1 MVFQKAFRFVFI
13 AAKLPDNNV
22 ALGLY
27 FIDLGVEPSFSYWE
41 RTAFIDNADVIII
54 GSGLVGLSA
63 ALHLKTKEPTLKVLV
78 LERGFLPTGAST
90 KNAGFACF
98 GTVSEQLAGLERST
112 EDEVARLINYKW
124 RGLQRL
130 RQNLG
135 DSNIDY
141 YQHGGYELFLHDETA
156 QAAESID
163 KIPYLNKLLQQAI
176 GEPDIYAVADD
187 KIVTFGFDGVKHMIY
202 NPFEGQIDTG
212 KMMSALLQ
220 KVSSL
225 GVAVLNCCGVEKIEP
240 ITDHIQLKT
249 SQGNFKTRKVILA
262 TNAFANQLFPDLKV
276 TPGRGQVLVTKPIP
290 GLKLKGTYHFNE
302 GYYYFRNIDGR
313 VLFGGG
319 RNLDFE
325 TEATW
330 EFGHTEKVK
339 EKLTA
344 YLNEVIL
351 PGQNAAI
358 DYWWSGIMG
367 FGDDISPIV
376 KQVEPN
382 IFCAVR
388 CNGMGVAMGSLVGEE
403 VAELAINSL

>member
-1 MVFQKAFRFVFI
+1 
-13 AAKLPDNNV
+13 L
-22 ALGLY
+22 
-27 FIDLGVEPSFSYWE
+27 ETSFSYWE
-41 RTAFIDNADVIII
+41 RTAFIDNADVIVI

-63 ALHLKTKEPTLKVLV
+63 ALQLKTKQPALKVLV

-98 GTVSEQLAGLERST
+98 GTVSEQLACLERST
-112 EDEVARLINYKW
+112 EDEVARLVNYKW

-141 YQHGGYELFLHDETA
+141 YQHGGYELFMVNEAAH
-156 QAAESID
+156 AAECIY
-163 KIPYLNKLLQQAI
+163 KIPYLNKLLQKAI
-176 GEPDIYAVADD
+176 GGPNIFTVADD
-187 KIVTFGFDGVKHMIY
+187 KIATFGLNKVGRMIY
-202 NPFEGQIDTG
+202 NPYEGQIDTG
-212 KMMSALLQ
+212 KMMTALLQ

-225 GVAVLNCCGVEKIEP
+225 GVVVLNSCGVEKIEAEYN
-240 ITDHIQLKT
+240 HIKLKT
-249 SQGNFKTRKVILA
+249 SQGSFKTSKVILA
-262 TNAFANQLFPDLKV
+262 TNAFANQLFPELKV

-290 GLKLKGTYHFNE
+290 GLKLKGAYHFNE
-302 GYYYFRNIDGR
+302 GYYYFRNINGR

-325 TEATW
+325 AEATW

-339 EKLTA
+339 QQLIT
-344 YLNEVIL
+344 YLNEMVL
-351 PGQNAAI
+351 PGQNAEI

-367 FGDDISPIV
+367 FGEDLSPIV
-376 KQVEPN
+376 KQVGPN

-403 VAELAINSL
+403 VAELAMASV

>member
-1 MVFQKAFRFVFI
+1 MKG
-13 AAKLPDNNV
+13 NT
-22 ALGLY
+22 
-27 FIDLGVEPSFSYWE
+27 FSYWE

-63 ALHLKTKEPTLKVLV
+63 ALHLKKQAPALSVLV

-98 GTVSEQLAGLERST
+98 GTISEQISYLKKSSEA
-112 EDEVARLINYKW
+112 EVLRMVDYKW

-135 DSNIDY
+135 DNNIDY
-141 YQHGGYELFLHDETA
+141 RQNGGHELFMDNE
-156 QAAESID
+156 QPAADGALEQLT
-163 KIPYLNKLLQQAI
+163 YFNNLLQQAI
-176 GEPDIYAVADD
+176 GKPDIYSVANA
-187 KIVTFGFDGVKHMIY
+187 KIADFGFDGIRQLIY
-202 NPFEGQIDTG
+202 TPYEGQLHTG
-212 KMMSALLQ
+212 KMMRTLLN
-220 KVSSL
+220 KAYNL
-225 GVAVLNCCGVEKIEP
+225 GVMVLNGCEIKKVENGDKHV
-240 ITDHIQLKT
+240 TLTT
-249 SQGNFKTRKVILA
+249 SQGNFKTGKVILA
-262 TNAFANQLFPDLKV
+262 TNAFANQLFPGLKV
-276 TPGRGQVLVTKPIP
+276 VPGRGQVLVTKPIN

-302 GYYYFRNIDGR
+302 GYYYFRNVDNR

-319 RNLDFE
+319 RNLDY
-325 TEATW
+325 EAEKTW
-330 EFGHTEKVK
+330 DFGHTDKVK
-339 EKLTA
+339 NQLIT
-344 YLNEVIL
+344 YLKEIIL
-351 PGQNAAI
+351 PGQPFEI

-403 VAELAINSL
+403 VADLVLKTV